1 LSMWPHS
8 AQVREVYTGSTYT
21 SGTPARRALYPMKLP
36 SWAKAQLE
44 WVARWGLRSRTR
56 SRMPVRSFRAI
67 LPGAFCLG
75 HHMLGDL
82 VVDVLGPP
90 RLLAPALLQAAF
102 RGRGVLLLQFGR
114 ELALADPDPVD
125 LAPCHDLAVGRGGD
139 VHDAQRHR
147 SRAQVTEPEKRF
159 GGCAASSAQWPD
171 R

>member
-1 LSMWPHS
+1 MWPHS

-56 SRMPVRSFRAI
+56 SRMPVRSSRAI

-102 RGRGVLLLQFGR
+102 RGRGVLLLQFGAQAALAQAGAV
-114 ELALADPDPVD
+114 ELASG
-125 LAPCHDLAVGRGGD
+125 HDLAVGRGRD
-139 VHDAQRHR
+139 VHDAQVDPEEVHR
-147 SRAQVTEPEKRF
+147 IGVERRF
-159 GGCAASSAQWPD
+159 RDLTGGGAQWPD